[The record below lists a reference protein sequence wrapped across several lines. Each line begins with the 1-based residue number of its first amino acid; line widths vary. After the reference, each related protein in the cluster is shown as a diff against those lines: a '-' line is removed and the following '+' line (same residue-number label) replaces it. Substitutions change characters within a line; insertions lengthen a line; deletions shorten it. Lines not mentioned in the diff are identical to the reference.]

1 MPFWF
6 PVTQDHP
13 NRNVTPSPDDT
24 QPRSPFKVPPQPE
37 LLDPEPPSRS
47 GCFLYGFITAAL
59 TGLSLLIIALSGFA
73 GWTSGQRTAQANATA
88 TQGAAIADQ
97 LNRIP
102 GDIASG
108 NTVLLQAR
116 LQYLATLTPAVEGL
130 QPIMVTATALA
141 ILSQP
146 TATPTPTPPPAVQ
159 PAETP
164 TLAAPAA
171 TISGSGLTL
180 DLPALLQE
188 AQTALAVADWDTAIE
203 TLDVILAADN
213 TYESSTVRS
222 MMLKA
227 LTSKALALYRGG
239 SAGDLAEASR
249 LTDRARQFGDVGEL
263 SYESYIAGLYLDAVN
278 AIGIDYVRAI
288 QRLLELYSQVP
299 GYRDVMQLL
308 NSQYIAYGDA
318 LVAQAQPC
326 AAVVQ
331 YQNALGLFSN
341 LSISAKRDGAQ
352 AACDQ
357 QATLTFLATPLPGTI
372 QPIGVAPVGVPPG
385 Q

>member
-1 MPFWF
+1 M
-6 PVTQDHP
+6 TL
-13 NRNVTPSPDDT
+13 SPDDT
-24 QPRSPFKVPPQPE
+24 QPRLPFKVPPQPE

-47 GCFLYGFITAAL
+47 GCFLYGFIAAAL
-59 TGLSLLIIALSGFA
+59 LGLALLIIALSGFA
-73 GWTSGQRTAQANATA
+73 GWTSGQRTAQTNATA

-97 LNRIP
+97 LNRIS

-116 LQYLATLTPAVEGL
+116 LQYLATLTPGVEGL
-130 QPIMVTATALA
+130 QPILTTATALA
-141 ILSQP
+141 ILNQP
-146 TATPTPTPPPAVQ
+146 TATITSTPPPAIQ
-159 PAETP
+159 PTATP

-171 TISGSGLTL
+171 TVSSSGLTL

-188 AQTALAVADWDTAIE
+188 AQTAVAVADWDTAIE

-213 TYESSTVRS
+213 TYESSTVQVL
-222 MMLKA
+222 MLQA
-227 LTSKALALYRGG
+227 LTAKALALYRGG
-239 SAGDLAEASR
+239 DAGDLAEANR

-263 SYESYIAGLYLDAVN
+263 AYESYIAGLYLDAVN
-278 AIGIDYVRAI
+278 AIGIDYPRAI
-288 QRLLELYSQVP
+288 QRLLEVYTQVP

-318 LVAQAQPC
+318 LVAQFQPC
-326 AAVVQ
+326 AAVAQ
-331 YQNALGLFSN
+331 YQNSLGLFSDVG
-341 LSISAKRDGAQ
+341 ISAKRDGAQ

-357 QATLTFLATPLPGTI
+357 QATLIFVGTPLPGTI
-372 QPIGVAPVGVPPG
+372 QPVGVAPVGVPPTPAPG